1 MWDLERRQRRVE
13 RSRAIARAE
22 IGIAVAWVVLTF
34 FALSAM
40 PGHMGGGPTPADF
53 VPGVVATQV
62 VCIVWMIRVYRA
74 NPEPAQPTWRYRD
87 F

>member
-1 MWDLERRQRRVE
+1 
-13 RSRAIARAE
+13 
-22 IGIAVAWVVLTF
+22 
-34 FALSAM
+34 M